1 MPTTYKNPVYPY
13 RRPPELDVQDVR
25 HYPVVI
31 VGAGPS
37 GLAAAIDLAQQGI
50 HSIVLDDNNTVSVGS
65 RALCFAKRS
74 LEIIDRLGCVEP
86 MLEKGVTWQH
96 GRVFFQD
103 REVYDFNLLPED
115 GHRIPAFINLQ
126 QYYFEEFL
134 VNRAHDFAEQ
144 IDLRWKHKVID
155 VDAQPDSTAIKVSTQ
170 DGDYSLTCD
179 YLLVSDGANSR
190 IRDMLGLDCKGQ
202 VFQDRF
208 LIADVVM
215 KADFP
220 TERWFWFDPPFHP
233 NQSVLLHKEPDNV
246 WRIDF
251 QLGWDADPEE
261 EKKEENI
268 RPRVQAML
276 GPDVEFE
283 LEWAS
288 VYTFRCRKMDN
299 FIHHSVI
306 FMGDA
311 AHQVSPFGARGA
323 NGALQGV
330 ENLAWKL
337 ARVLKAQ
344 APKTLLSTYNTER
357 QHGATENLLNSTRA
371 TDFITPKSHI
381 SQVFRDVTLEL
392 AEKHAFARS
401 LVNSGRLSMPCRYDS
416 SPLNT
421 PDVDGGPSELRPGSS
436 AKDAPIRLGEQN
448 AWLLNQ
454 FGNGFVLLLD
464 GRIDNGHATA
474 PLRELSEL
482 LDRHTDLR
490 LVVVGSA
497 PDEFGALPRTT
508 VIDDTEGL
516 VTQRYDLKAGGGYL
530 IRPDQHVTARWHTV
544 TAHQVEDAL
553 DRALGVYLA
562 GTADTT
568 FQERCHAKA

>member
-1 MPTTYKNPVYPY
+1 
-13 RRPPELDVQDVR
+13 
-25 HYPVVI
+25 
-31 VGAGPS
+31 
-37 GLAAAIDLAQQGI
+37 
-50 HSIVLDDNNTVSVGS
+50 
-65 RALCFAKRS
+65 
-74 LEIIDRLGCVEP
+74 

-155 VDAQPDSTAIKVSTQ
+155 VDAQPDSTAIQVSTQ

-220 TERWFWFDPPFHP
+220 TERWFSFDPPFHP

-344 APKTLLSTYNTER
+344 APKT
-357 QHGATENLLNSTRA
+357 
-371 TDFITPKSHI
+371 
-381 SQVFRDVTLEL
+381 
-392 AEKHAFARS
+392 
-401 LVNSGRLSMPCRYDS
+401 
-416 SPLNT
+416 
-421 PDVDGGPSELRPGSS
+421 
-436 AKDAPIRLGEQN
+436 
-448 AWLLNQ
+448 
-454 FGNGFVLLLD
+454 
-464 GRIDNGHATA
+464 TA
-474 PLRELSEL
+474 
-482 LDRHTDLR
+482 
-490 LVVVGSA
+490 V
-497 PDEFGALPRTT
+497 
-508 VIDDTEGL
+508 
-516 VTQRYDLKAGGGYL
+516 
-530 IRPDQHVTARWHTV
+530 HV
-544 TAHQVEDAL
+544 
-553 DRALGVYLA
+553 
-562 GTADTT
+562 
-568 FQERCHAKA
+568 